1 MRKGKQLMNR
11 VLASLLVAA
20 LVLTGLYIPEMTAQA
35 AEDGLIVYYDFVSQN
50 DQAAQIPD
58 ASMHGNIAEIEAV
71 SGSARG
77 KYKIVDA
84 NIYGKKVKA
93 LDLTGGSDG
102 AYLVLPEGIISKCDA
117 VTISTWVKLKT
128 DNGYQRI
135 WDFGSGTSSYID
147 LLSDGWNAGFEG
159 YAANINHNGSGEI
172 GVSKGKDA
180 DGNPINIAKNR
191 WVLTTVVMD
200 GSKMS
205 LYENGELVGTKD
217 TGITVKDLGK
227 TTQNYIAY
235 SQWGDDPTTGQYA
248 EFKIYNKALSA
259 AEIKSMYKV
268 TDEGIVAADVS
279 ELDLG
284 DISAVT
290 EDMELPSKGINGSDI
305 TWASNNAAIAV
316 GAKNESGNYAAAVT
330 RPTKGTADAKV
341 ELTAT
346 LTYNGKSSTKKFTV
360 NVVAEYTDLQKIDH
374 DLAIV
379 KQGAG
384 NLSSI
389 ISSEIALPS
398 VGDWGSVITWKW
410 KGDRGVF
417 TFPAEA
423 GEDGNYQVTVTR
435 PAIGQPD
442 KTGILKGTV
451 TAGDE
456 YDTVEIPVT
465 VKAYKESATI
475 TSIEAVNV
483 STQTGHSPLLPN
495 FVKATY
501 SDNSVNKLKVR
512 WPDAI
517 EAEKYAA
524 AGTFDVEGEIIG
536 ETDKVTAHVTVV
548 DTASAPATAQTSGF
562 DLDDIS
568 LDKIGQDGS
577 ILTQNRDRD
586 IAYLKLLDNKRMLY
600 DFYMTFGETDKI
612 KDVEPLGGWDEPT
625 GLLRGHSTGHY
636 MSALAL
642 AYGSTGDPELKTKL
656 DEMISELH
664 RLQQKSKG
672 DPKAFKISGST
683 MQDSLAVS
691 TWSKDPTKWGEGF
704 ISAYSPDQFALLEVY
719 APYGSPNSGIWAP
732 YYTLHKLLAGFLDAY
747 TYTGNEEALVTAK
760 ALGKWV
766 YNRLSACSQEQLTKM
781 WGMYI
786 AGELGGMNESMAQ
799 LYIYAKE
806 DKDPD
811 ADIYLAGAKLFDN
824 TVFFN
829 NLEKNL
835 DDIKGRHA
843 NQHIP
848 QIVGALK
855 MYEAT
860 VDKGAAEKKYYDIA
874 ENFWQMTVS
883 RYAYSIGG
891 VGTGEAFPE
900 EPYTQAANI
909 VSDRNCETCAAYN
922 MLKLTKMLNNYDP
935 DDAEYMDYYERTL
948 YNQILASQT
957 PNVTNNM
964 HNGTTY
970 MLPIGPGTRR
980 GFGGDYDSFTCCH
993 GTGMENHVKYQ
1004 EAAYVKSANDLY
1016 VGLYLPST
1024 LSWEEKG
1031 VKVAQDMTF
1040 PSASTKLTVSALAG
1054 KTPQSFNMKLR
1065 VPYWATN
1072 GFTVKVN
1079 GETKIENPEIS
1090 TYVTL
1095 TGIKA
1100 GDVITVEMPWTLHL
1114 DATPDQKDS
1123 TMAASI
1129 MYGPFVMAAK
1139 NSSTEW
1145 QNLALTENLEDVIKV
1160 GTNESNGFPTL
1171 SVSGYSFA
1179 PMFAPEYATEAY
1191 HTYFKV
1197 LIQKSDGST
1206 WHTVKVVN
1214 QTPINGSITTNAT
1227 AEMVKGGDDLIITAQ
1242 PNNGYAVKKFLVNGK
1257 EVALTNNK
1265 YTVKN
1270 VKEDVKI
1277 EVAFRPPVLDEEHLE
1292 YSADVSTDLES
1303 NYGKT
1308 TDVMQGNP
1316 TTSDDWGRGWS
1327 NWWKGPNA
1335 DCWLQYTW
1343 DEPVIMNTFGV
1354 FWRKIDD
1361 WMLVPSQ
1368 VKVMYLDKDGKTW
1381 KEANVNTAYA
1391 DFTKLNELNTIK
1403 FDTIETSAVRLA
1415 MKTATDDTTGCTG
1428 IQRWVVGIKDA
1439 DKTALTAAIAGTA
1452 NLNASDYTKVSWDQM
1467 KAALVDAETLQAD
1480 KCALQAQIDAAASDL
1495 NAKVQALQKVVSPDN
1510 GVENTALKAAI
1521 NVVGTKKPGDYTSES
1536 WKKVKEALA
1545 AAAKVN
1551 ENKDSDKTA
1560 VDNAASNLNTAVQAL
1575 VEKAASPAGIDK
1587 ASVETVIQKA
1597 NYLRPSDYTGAS
1609 WSKVSAA
1616 LAEAEVL
1623 NESTDETQA
1632 QIDAAAE
1639 ALKNAIAG
1647 LVKNTAAPAGINKD
1661 ALRDVIDGIANKNE
1675 REYTKESWAS
1685 LQTALKAATDLNE
1698 STSATQADI
1707 DAAVTGLNSAVT
1719 ALASLDRTALKTAID
1734 NAEKKLEGKLE
1745 KDYTADSWKALTEA
1759 IDAAKEVYKKV
1770 SASAAD
1776 ISTAATALA
1785 NTGELVTLDR
1795 SALATAIDTAEKKLE
1810 GKSER
1815 DYTADSWKKITDAI
1829 EEANKVYK
1837 NVSVNKSDVD
1847 DAVTALTNAG
1857 NLETLDRAGF
1867 KTAIDAAKAKLDGKE
1882 EKDYTE
1888 ESWEAIEDAI
1898 NAALDVYEKD
1908 SVTKKELD
1916 DAKTLLGGVGE
1927 LVALDRSPLQ
1937 AAINSAN
1944 TKLNGKTERNYTADS
1959 WKVYAAALDKV
1970 KETQAKV
1977 SVSAK
1982 NIERAANGLTE
1993 AVNNLVVLDRSKLES
2008 AIVAAEKLKKDGYT
2022 ADSWNK
2028 MQSALAAAKAVNAKD
2043 SLNQNE
2049 VTAAANALNEA
2060 VNGLKKQTVA
2070 PPTTTVVKPATPTSV
2085 KATWTGTKNV
2095 KITWKAAK
2103 NATKYE
2109 VYRSYSKK
2117 GKFTKVGTVTKKKT
2131 YSITDKKATPGKT
2144 AYYKV
2149 IAYNGKVKGTYSKV
2163 SSVYILKA
2171 PAKVKATVKKSGK
2184 KKNVTV
2190 SFGKVKNASGYE
2202 IYRAT
2207 KKKGKYK
2214 KVATLKK
2221 YKTVKKVF
2229 KGVKKG
2235 TYYYKVK
2242 VYKLNGKKKAYTS
2255 FSAVKSVKVK

>member
-11 VLASLLVAA
+11 VLSSLLAFA
-20 LVLTGLYIPEMTAQA
+20 LVLTGLYIPEMTAEA

-58 ASMHGNIAEIEAV
+58 ASMHGNIAEIQAV

-77 KYKIVDA
+77 KYQIVDA

-102 AYLVLPEGIISKCDA
+102 AYLTLPEGILSKCDA
-117 VTISTWVKLKT
+117 VTISTWVKIKSN
-128 DNGYQRI
+128 DSYQRI
-135 WDFGSGTSSYID
+135 WDFGTGTDKYIY
-147 LLSDGWNAGFEG
+147 LLSDGGNEGFKG
-159 YAANINHNGSGEI
+159 YASAITTNSWSSEV
-172 GVSKGKDA
+172 GVQKGD
-180 DGNPINIAKNR
+180 NFAKNR
-191 WVLTTVVMD
+191 WVLTTVVMN
-200 GSKMS
+200 GSTMS

-217 TGITVKDLGK
+217 TGIKVKDLGN

-235 SQWGDDPTTGQYA
+235 GQFGNDPTKAQYA

-284 DISAVT
+284 DISAIT
-290 EDMELPSKGINGSDI
+290 ENMELPSKGVNGSDI

-316 GAKNESGNYAAAVT
+316 GEKNADGNYVATVK
-330 RPTKGTADAKV
+330 RPAQGTADAKV

-346 LTYNGKSSTKKFTV
+346 LAYNGKSSTKKFTV
-360 NVVAEYTDLQKIDH
+360 NVAAEYTDLRKIDH

-379 KQGAG
+379 KQGVG
-384 NLSSI
+384 NLSMI
-389 ISSEIALPS
+389 ISTELTLPA

-417 TFPAEA
+417 AIPAEA

-435 PAIGQPD
+435 PALGQPD

-475 TSIEAVNV
+475 TNIEDVNV
-483 STQTGHSPLLPN
+483 STQTGHSPALPN
-495 FVKATY
+495 FVKVTY

-512 WPDAI
+512 WPDEI
-517 EAEKYAA
+517 EEAKYAA
-524 AGTFDVEGEIIG
+524 AGTFDVEGQIIG

-548 DTASAPATAQTSGF
+548 DTASAAATAQTSGF

-600 DFYMTFGETDKI
+600 NFYKTFGETDKI
-612 KDVEPLGGWDEPT
+612 KDVEPMPENSWEAPT

-642 AYGSTGDPELKTKL
+642 AYASTGDRELKAKL
-656 DEMISELH
+656 DEMVSELH

-672 DPKAFKISGST
+672 KPEDFKISGST
-683 MQDSLAVS
+683 MQDSLDVN
-691 TWSKDPTKWGEGF
+691 TWSKDPNTWGEGF

-719 APYGSPNSGIWAP
+719 APYGSPGSGIWAP

-747 TYTGNEEALVTAK
+747 TYTGNKEALDTAK
-760 ALGKWV
+760 GLGKWV
-766 YNRLSACSQEQLTKM
+766 YRRLSACSQEQLTKM
-781 WGMYI
+781 WDMYI

-799 LYIYAKE
+799 LYIYAKADG
-806 DKDPD
+806 DKD
-811 ADIYLAGAKLFDN
+811 ADIYLQGAKLFDN
-824 TVFFN
+824 TNFFN

-848 QIVGALK
+848 QIIGALK
-855 MYEAT
+855 TYEAT
-860 VDKGAAEKKYYDIA
+860 SDKGAAEKEYYDIA

-891 VGTGEAFPE
+891 VGVGEAFPE

-909 VSDRNCETCAAYN
+909 MTDRNCETCAAYN
-922 MLKLTKMLNNYDP
+922 MLKLTKMLNNYNP

-957 PNVTNNM
+957 PNVTSNM

-1024 LSWEEKG
+1024 LTWEEKG
-1031 VKVAQDMTF
+1031 VKVTQETTF
-1040 PSASTKLTVSALAG
+1040 PSSQTKLAVSALAG

-1079 GETKIENPEIS
+1079 GVTKVENPEIS

-1100 GDVITVEMPWTLHL
+1100 GDVVTVDMPWTLHL

-1123 TMAASI
+1123 SMAASI
-1129 MYGPFVMAAK
+1129 MYGPFVMAAG

-1171 SVSGYSFA
+1171 SVNGYSFA

-1206 WHTVKVVN
+1206 WHTVKVIN
-1214 QTPINGSITTNAT
+1214 QTPINGSITTTAT

-1242 PNNGYAVKKFLVNGK
+1242 PNSGYVVKKFLVNGK
-1257 EVALTNNK
+1257 EVELSDNK
-1265 YTVKN
+1265 YTVRNIKD
-1270 VKEDVKI
+1270 DVEI
-1277 EVAFRPPVLDEEHLE
+1277 EVSFRPPVLNEEHLE

-1335 DCWLQYTW
+1335 DCWLQYSW
-1343 DEPVIMNTFGV
+1343 DEPVVMNTFGV
-1354 FWRKIDD
+1354 FWRKLDD

-1391 DFTKLNELNTIK
+1391 DFTKLNQLNTIK
-1403 FDTIETSAVRLA
+1403 FDTIETTAVRLA
-1415 MKTATDDTTGCTG
+1415 MKTATADTTGCTG

-1439 DKTALTAAIAGTA
+1439 DKTALNAAITGTA

-1467 KAALVDAETLQAD
+1467 KAALVDAEVLQAD
-1480 KCALQAQIDAAASDL
+1480 KCALQAQIDRAASDL

-1510 GVENTALKAAI
+1510 GVERTTLKAAI
-1521 NVVGTKKPGDYTSES
+1521 NVVGTKKAGDYTSES
-1536 WKKVKEALA
+1536 WKKVKEALTA
-1545 AAAKVN
+1545 ATKVN
-1551 ENKDSDKTA
+1551 ENKDADKAA
-1560 VDNAASNLNTAVQAL
+1560 VDAAAASLDAAVKAL
-1575 VEKAASPAGIDK
+1575 AGKTPSPSGIDK
-1587 ASVETVIQKA
+1587 VSLENAIMKA

-1616 LAEAEVL
+1616 LAAAEVL
-1623 NESTDETQA
+1623 NESTEETQA

-1639 ALKNAIAG
+1639 ALKDAIAA
-1647 LVKNTAAPAGINKD
+1647 LVKNTAAPGGINKD
-1661 ALRDVIDGIANKNE
+1661 ALRDAIDGIANKNE
-1675 REYTKESWAS
+1675 REYTKESWSS
-1685 LQTALKAATDLNE
+1685 LQAALKTATDLNE
-1698 STSATQADI
+1698 NASAAQADV
-1707 DAAVTGLNSAVT
+1707 DTAVTGLNNAVT
-1719 ALASLDRTALKTAID
+1719 ALAALDRTALKTAID
-1734 NAEKKLEGKLE
+1734 AAEQKLEGKAE

-1770 SASAAD
+1770 SASATD
-1776 ISTAATALA
+1776 ISTATTAL
-1785 NTGELVTLDR
+1785 TGVGELEALDR
-1795 SALATAIDTAEKKLE
+1795 AALKTAIDTAEKKLE

-1815 DYTADSWKKITDAI
+1815 DYTADSWKKIADAI

-1837 NVSVNKSDVD
+1837 NVSVNKKDVD
-1847 DAVTALTNAG
+1847 GAVTALTNAG
-1857 NLETLDRAGF
+1857 ELESLDRASL
-1867 KTAIDAAKAKLDGKE
+1867 KTAIDAAQAKLDGKE
-1882 EKDYTE
+1882 EKNYTD

-1898 NAALDVYEKD
+1898 NAALDVYEND

-1916 DAKTLLGGVGE
+1916 DAKTALGALGN
-1927 LVALDRSPLQ
+1927 LVELDRSALQ
-1937 AAINSAN
+1937 TAINNAN
-1944 TKLNGKTERNYTADS
+1944 TKLNGKTERDYTADS
-1959 WKVYAAALDKV
+1959 WKVYEAALSKV

-1977 SVSAK
+1977 SVSEK
-1982 NIERAANGLTE
+1982 NIQRAASGLAE
-1993 AVNNLVVLDRSKLES
+1993 AVDKLVALDRSKLES
-2008 AIVAAEKLKKDGYT
+2008 AIAAAEKLKNDGYT

-2028 MQSALAAAKAVNAKD
+2028 MQSALAAAKDVSAKD
-2043 SLNQNE
+2043 SLNQDE
-2049 VTAAANALNEA
+2049 VTAAADALNQA
-2060 VNGLKKQTVA
+2060 VSALKKQTVT
-2070 PPTTTVVKPATPTSV
+2070 PPTPVKPATPATPASV
-2085 KATWTGTKNV
+2085 KASWTGTKNV

-2109 VYRSYSKK
+2109 VYRSYSNSKK
-2117 GKFTKVGTVTKKKT
+2117 AKFTKVGTVTKKKT
-2131 YSITDKKATPGKT
+2131 YSLTDKKATPGKT

-2149 IAYNGKVKGTYSKV
+2149 IAYNGQVKGSYSKV

-2171 PAKVKATVKKSGK
+2171 PAKVKASVKRSGK
-2184 KKNVTV
+2184 KRNVTV
-2190 SFGKVKNASGYE
+2190 SFGKVKGASGYE

-2207 KKKGKYK
+2207 KQKGKYK
-2214 KVATLKK
+2214 KVATLKS
-2221 YKTVKKVF
+2221 KTVKKVF
-2229 KGVKKG
+2229 KNVKKG
-2235 TYYYKVK
+2235 TYFYKVRA
-2242 VYKLNGKKKAYTS
+2242 YKLNGKKKAYTA
-2255 FSAVKSVKVK
+2255 FSSVKKLKVK

>member
-1 MRKGKQLMNR
+1 MRKGKQLINR

-20 LVLTGLYIPEMTAQA
+20 LVLTGLYIPETTAQA
-35 AEDGLIVYYDFVSQN
+35 AENGLIVYYDFVSQN

-77 KYKIVDA
+77 KYQIVDA

-102 AYLVLPEGIISKCDA
+102 AYLTLPEGILSRCDA
-117 VTISTWVKLKT
+117 VTISTWVKLKSN
-128 DNGYQRI
+128 DGYQRI
-135 WDFGSGTSSYID
+135 WDFGTGTDKYMY
-147 LLSDGWNAGFEG
+147 LLSDGGNDGFKG
-159 YAANINHNGSGEI
+159 YASAITTNGWSNEKGVQKGENF
-172 GVSKGKDA
+172 D
-180 DGNPINIAKNR
+180 KNR
-191 WVLTTVVMD
+191 WVLTTVVMN
-200 GSKMS
+200 GSTMS
-205 LYENGELVGTKD
+205 LYENGTLVGTKD
-217 TGITVKDLGK
+217 TGIKVKDLGN
-227 TTQNYIAY
+227 TNQNYIAY
-235 SQWGDDPTTGQYA
+235 GQFGNDPTKAQYA
-248 EFKIYNKALSA
+248 EFKIYNRALTE

-268 TDEGIVAADVS
+268 TDEGVVAADVS
-279 ELDLG
+279 DLHLG
-284 DISAVT
+284 DTSAIT
-290 EDMELPSKGINGSDI
+290 EDMELPSKGVNGSGI
-305 TWASNNAAIAV
+305 TWASNSAAITV
-316 GAKNESGNYAAAVT
+316 GAKNESGNYVAAVK
-330 RPTKGTADAKV
+330 RPAKGAADAKV

-346 LTYNGKSSTKKFTV
+346 LSYNGRSSTKKFTV
-360 NVVAEYTDLQKIDH
+360 NVVAEYTDLQIVDH

-389 ISSEIALPS
+389 ISTEIALPS

-410 KGDRGVF
+410 KGDRGAF
-417 TFPAEA
+417 TFPAEP

-442 KTGILKGTV
+442 KTGILKGTI

-465 VKAYKESATI
+465 VKAYKESAAI
-475 TSIEAVNV
+475 TSIEDVNV

-501 SDNSVNKLKVR
+501 SDNSIDKLKVR

-524 AGTFDVEGEIIG
+524 VGAFDVEGQIIG
-536 ETDKVTAHVTVV
+536 ETDTVTAHVTVV
-548 DTASAPATAQTSGF
+548 DTASAPATTQTSNF
-562 DLDDIS
+562 DLDEIS
-568 LDKIGQDGS
+568 LDKIGQGGS

-642 AYGSTGDPELKTKL
+642 AYGSTKDPELKTKL

-683 MQDSLAVS
+683 MQESLAVS
-691 TWSKDPTKWGEGF
+691 TWSKNPAEWGEGF

-719 APYGSPNSGIWAP
+719 APYGQPNAGIWAP

-766 YNRLSACSQEQLTKM
+766 YNRLSACSQEQLTRM

-824 TVFFN
+824 TIFFN

-860 VDKGAAEKKYYDIA
+860 VDKGAAEKKYYDIS

-900 EPYTQAANI
+900 DPYAQAANI
-909 VSDRNCETCAAYN
+909 MSDRNCETCAAYN

-957 PNVTNNM
+957 PNVTKNM

-1031 VKVAQDMTF
+1031 VKVVQDMTF
-1040 PSASTKLTVSALAG
+1040 PSSSTKLTVSALSG

-1100 GDVITVEMPWTLHL
+1100 GDVVTVEMPWTLHL
-1114 DATPDQKDS
+1114 DATPDEKDS

-1145 QNLALTENLEDVIKV
+1145 QNLALPENLEDVIKV
-1160 GTNESNGFPTL
+1160 GVNEANGFPTL

-1197 LIQKSDGST
+1197 LLQKSDGST
-1206 WHTVKVVN
+1206 WYTVRIVN
-1214 QTPINGSITTNAT
+1214 QTPANGSITTTAT
-1227 AEMVKGGDDLIITAQ
+1227 AEMVKGGDDLTITLA
-1242 PNNGYAVKKFLVNGK
+1242 PNAGQAVKTLLVNGE
-1257 EVALTNNK
+1257 EVKVTNNQ
-1265 YTVKN
+1265 YVVKN
-1270 VKEDVKI
+1270 VKDDVNI
-1277 EVAFRPPVLDEEHLE
+1277 EVTFRPPVLNQEHLE
-1292 YSADVSTDLES
+1292 YSADVSTDQEIS
-1303 NYGKT
+1303 NYGNT
-1308 TDVMQGNP
+1308 TDVMHGDP
-1316 TTSDDWGRGWS
+1316 TTSDDWNRGWS
-1327 NWWKGPNA
+1327 NWYKGANA

-1343 DEPVIMNTFGV
+1343 DEPVTMNTFEI
-1354 FWRKIDD
+1354 FWRSLTSGNGKN
-1361 WMLVPSQ
+1361 WLRVPSE
-1368 VKVMYLDKDGKTW
+1368 VKIMYLDKDGETW

-1391 DFTKLNELNTIK
+1391 DFIALNKFNAIK
-1403 FDTIETSAVRLA
+1403 FDTIETTAVRLA
-1415 MKTATDDTTGCTG
+1415 MKTATHEETECTG
-1428 IQRWVVGIKDA
+1428 IQRWVVSVKDA
-1439 DKTALTAAIAGTA
+1439 DKTALTAAITGTA
-1452 NLNASDYTKVSWDQM
+1452 NLNAGDYSKVSWDQM
-1467 KAALVDAETLQAD
+1467 KAALVDAEMIQAD
-1480 KCALQAQIDAAASDL
+1480 KCALQAQIDAAVSNL
-1495 NAKVQALQKVVSPDN
+1495 NAKVQALQKVVSSDN
-1510 GVENTALKAAI
+1510 GVEKTTLKAAI
-1521 NVVGTKKPGDYTSES
+1521 NVVGTKKAGDYTSES

-1551 ENKDSDKTA
+1551 ENKDAEKTA
-1560 VDNAASNLNTAVQAL
+1560 VDNAAASLNTAVQAL

-1587 ASVETVIQKA
+1587 SSVENVIQKA

-1609 WSKVSAA
+1609 WNKVSTA

-1623 NESTDETQA
+1623 NESADETQA

-1639 ALKNAIAG
+1639 ALKDAIAS

-1661 ALRDVIDGIANKNE
+1661 DLRDVIDSIANKNE
-1675 REYTKESWAS
+1675 REYTKESWSS
-1685 LQTALKAATDLNE
+1685 LQTALKTATDLNE
-1698 STSATQADI
+1698 STSVTQADV
-1707 DAAVTGLNSAVT
+1707 DAAVTSLNSAVT
-1719 ALASLDRTALKTAID
+1719 TLAALDRTSLKTAID
-1734 NAEKKLEGKLE
+1734 AAQNKLEGKLE

-1759 IDAAKEVYKKV
+1759 IDAAKEAYKKV
-1770 SASAAD
+1770 SSSAAD
-1776 ISTAATALA
+1776 ISAATTALA
-1785 NTGELVTLDR
+1785 NVGELVTLDR
-1795 SALATAIDTAEKKLE
+1795 TALKAAIDAANEKLE

-1815 DYTADSWKKITDAI
+1815 DYTADSWKKITDAV
-1829 EEANKVYK
+1829 EEANAVYK
-1837 NVSVNKSDVD
+1837 NVSVNKKDVD
-1847 DAVTALTNAG
+1847 DAVAALANAG
-1857 NLETLDRAGF
+1857 NLEALDRVGLKA
-1867 KTAIDAAKAKLDGKE
+1867 AIDAAKAKLDGKDE
-1882 EKDYTE
+1882 RNYTE
-1888 ESWEAIEDAI
+1888 QSWEVIEDAI

-1916 DAKTLLGGVGE
+1916 DAKTLLGGLGN

-1937 AAINSAN
+1937 TAINNAN
-1944 TKLNGKTERNYTADS
+1944 IKLNGKTERNYTADS
-1959 WKVYAAALDKV
+1959 WKVYVAALEKI
-1970 KETQAKV
+1970 EEIQAKI
-1977 SVSAK
+1977 SVSEK
-1982 NIERAANGLTE
+1982 NIQRAANRLTD
-1993 AVNNLVVLDRSKLES
+1993 AVNKLVVLDRSKLES
-2008 AIVAAEKLKKDGYT
+2008 AIAAAGKLKKDDYT
-2022 ADSWNK
+2022 TDSWNK

-2060 VNGLKKQTVA
+2060 IKALKRQTVTTPPA
-2070 PPTTTVVKPATPTSV
+2070 PVKPATPASV
-2085 KATWTGTKNV
+2085 KASWTGTKNV
-2095 KITWKAAK
+2095 KISWKAAK
-2103 NATKYE
+2103 NATRYE

-2117 GKFTKVGTVTKKKT
+2117 GKFTRVGNVTKKKT
-2131 YSITDKKATPGKT
+2131 YSYTDKKAAPGKT

-2149 IAYNGKVKGTYSKV
+2149 IAYNGNVKGSYSKV

-2184 KKNVTV
+2184 KKNVTI
-2190 SFGKVKNASGYE
+2190 SFGKAKNASGYE

-2242 VYKLNGKKKAYTS
+2242 AYKLNGKKKVYTS
-2255 FSAVKSVKVK
+2255 FSAVKKVKVK